1 MSSRLHTFNEPEHL
15 AGKVGIVC
23 LTKSLPLLT
32 KPLPLLTKPLPL
44 LTKPL
49 PLLTKPLPL
58 LTKPVHRTCSSRQRS
73 QKGSENCVAAGEA
86 QVYRFS

>member
-49 PLLTKPLPL
+49 PLLTKP
-58 LTKPVHRTCSSRQRS
+58 VHRTCSSRQRS
-73 QKGSENCVAAGEA
+73 QQGSENCVAAGET